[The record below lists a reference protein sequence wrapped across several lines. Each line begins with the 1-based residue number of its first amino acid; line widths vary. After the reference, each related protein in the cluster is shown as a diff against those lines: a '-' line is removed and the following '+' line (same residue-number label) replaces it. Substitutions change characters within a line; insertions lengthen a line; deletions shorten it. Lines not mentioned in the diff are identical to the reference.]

1 MIIEL
6 PYPISTNR
14 MYRNFNG
21 RMVLSA
27 EGKAYKT
34 TAGWLAKQAKIHLL
48 DGDVEFTVILHPK
61 LNKDGSASKTRLD
74 LDNCLK
80 CAQDSLNGIAWRD
93 DSQIVKIYAE
103 VGQPRKGG
111 GLTVGIKQLNSIGA
125 YLAYL

>member
-61 LNKDGSASKTRLD
+61 LNKDGSASKIRLD

-80 CAQDSLNGIAWRD
+80 CAQDSLNGIAWHD
-93 DSQIVKIYAE
+93 DSQIVRIHVE
-103 VGQPRKGG
+103 IGLPRKGG
-111 GLTVGIKQLNSIGA
+111 GLTVGITPC
-125 YLAYL
+125 